1 MILVTGANGFLGK
14 HICQAIPA
22 QDLCTLSRTD
32 EQLPVDLIQPF
43 TLPDRAYRTV
53 IHAAGK
59 AHSLPRTEAEKQ
71 AFYDVNTQGTAH
83 LLQALEQLTQLPE
96 SFVLVSTVAVYGLE
110 EGEDIAED
118 TPLQAVSAYGLS
130 KVAAEQLVQD
140 WCRRH
145 GVRCTILRLP
155 LLAGADAPGN
165 LGSMQE
171 AILKRRFFTIGG
183 GRAHK
188 SMVLATDVA
197 KAIIPLSAI
206 GGIYHLTDGQHP
218 TFSQLGSAMAAQ
230 SGRKPPGNIP
240 YALALLASAVGAL
253 IPGFPLNRS
262 SLRKMTTDLTFDD
275 QKARSTGLWHP
286 HPVLD
291 FYR

>member
-1 MILVTGANGFLGK
+1 MILVTGANGFLGR

-22 QDLCTLSRTD
+22 QELYTLSRTD
-32 EQLPVDLIQPF
+32 ARLPVDLAQPF
-43 TLPDRAYRTV
+43 TLPDRPYTTV

-59 AHSLPRTEAEKQ
+59 AHSLPRTETEKQ

-96 SFVLVSTVAVYGLE
+96 SFVLISTVAVYGLE
-110 EGEDIAED
+110 EGKDITEDA
-118 TPLQAVSAYGLS
+118 PLRAVSAYGQS
-130 KVAAEQLVQD
+130 KVMAEKLALD
-140 WCRRH
+140 WCQKY

-155 LLAGADAPGN
+155 LLAGEDAPGN
-165 LGSMQE
+165 LGSMQA
-171 AILKRRFFTIGG
+171 AIRKGRFFTIGG

-188 SMVLATDVA
+188 SMVLAADVA
-197 KAIIPLSAI
+197 KALIPLSAI
-206 GGIYHLTDGQHP
+206 GGVYHLTDGQHP
-218 TFSQLGSAMAAQ
+218 TFRQLGSAMATQ
-230 SGRKPPGNIP
+230 SGKKAPGNIP
-240 YALALLASAVGAL
+240 YVLALLASAVGEL

-275 QKARSTGLWHP
+275 QKARNTGLWHP
-286 HPVLD
+286 QPVLD